1 MNRVLVVDDDPVI
14 VEALIASLSV
24 EDFDVVGVYDRATA
38 EERIASEF
46 FPLILT
52 DLRMRNEDDG
62 LMLLDAVA
70 RLSPRSRVATMT
82 AYAAPGME
90 QELLARGAALVLFK
104 PFNVFETARVLH
116 EMLAAIEQA
125 APAAEADLEMLYTN
139 SLPLLHGIA
148 RRRFGL
154 DRDDAEELVQESWC
168 LFLEHRAKVM
178 QPRPWLAGT
187 IANLCR
193 QQITRRC
200 RSRAEVPAEEDSPEL
215 AYEVAADAAL
225 IVGQLLDRVDD
236 RTRTLAQLIGI
247 ERLSYDEVAAAMNI
261 PLGSVGPLYL
271 RARKKMRGMLSAN

>member
-62 LMLLDAVA
+62 LLLLDAVA
-70 RLSPRSRVATMT
+70 RLSPRSRVAAMT

-104 PFNVFETARVLH
+104 PFNVFETAGVLH
-116 EMLAAIEQA
+116 EMLAAIEQV
-125 APAAEADLEMLYTN
+125 APAAEADLEALYTN

-168 LFLEHRAKVM
+168 LYLEHRAKVM

-187 IANLCR
+187 IANLCK

-200 RSRAEVPAEEDSPEL
+200 RSRAEVPAEDSPEL

>member
-14 VEALIASLSV
+14 VEALITSLSL
-24 EDFDVVGVYDRATA
+24 EDFEVVGVHDRATA

-52 DLRMRNEDDG
+52 DLRMRSDNDG
-62 LMLLDAVA
+62 LLLLDAVA

-90 QELLARGAALVLFK
+90 QQLLARGAALVLFK
-104 PFNVFETARVLH
+104 PFNVFDTARVLR

-125 APAAEADLEMLYTN
+125 APAEVDLETLYTN
-139 SLPLLHGIA
+139 SLRLLHGIA

-168 LFLEHRAKVM
+168 LFLEQRAKVN
-178 QPRPWLAGT
+178 QPRAWLAGT
-187 IANLCR
+187 VANLCR

-200 RSRAEVPAEEDSPEL
+200 RSRNNVSVDDAPQL
-215 AYEVAADAAL
+215 AYEVAADSAL
-225 IVGQLLDRVDD
+225 ILGQLLDRADD
-236 RTRTLAQLIGI
+236 RTRALAEMIGI
-247 ERLSYDEVAAAMNI
+247 ERLSYDEVSAALNI
-261 PLGSVGPLYL
+261 PLGSVGPLYMRAKSKL
-271 RARKKMRGMLSAN
+271 RTLASAN

>member
-1 MNRVLVVDDDPVI
+1 MKRVLVVDDDPVI
-14 VEALIASLSV
+14 VEALVTSLGV

-62 LMLLDAVA
+62 LLLLDAVA
-70 RLSPRSRVATMT
+70 RLSPRSCVATMT
-82 AYAAPGME
+82 GYAAPGME

-116 EMLAAIEQA
+116 EMLAAIDQA
-125 APAAEADLEMLYTN
+125 ALAAAVDLETLYTN

-154 DRDDAEELVQESWC
+154 DRNDAEELVQESWC
-168 LFLEHRAKVM
+168 LYLEHRAQVL
-178 QPRPWLAGT
+178 QPRAWLAGT

-200 RSRAEVPAEEDSPEL
+200 RSRAEVPVEDSLEL

-225 IVGQLLDRVDD
+225 IVGQLFDRVDD

-247 ERLSYDEVAAAMNI
+247 ERLSYDEVATAMNI

-271 RARKKMRGMLSAN
+271 RARKKMRGMLN

>member
-1 MNRVLVVDDDPVI
+1 MQRVLVVDDDPTI
-14 VEALIASLSV
+14 VEALVTSLSL
-24 EDFDVVGVYDRATA
+24 EDFDVVGVHDRATA
-38 EERIASEF
+38 EQRIASEF

-52 DLRMRNEDDG
+52 DLRMRAEDDG
-62 LMLLDAVA
+62 LRLLDAVA

-104 PFNVFETARVLH
+104 PFNVVDTARVLH
-116 EMLAAIEQA
+116 EMLAAIELA
-125 APAAEADLEMLYTN
+125 APVADADIEALYTK

-148 RRRFGL
+148 CKRFGL

-168 LFLEHRAKVM
+168 LYLEQRAKVM
-178 QPRPWLAGT
+178 QPRAWLAGT
-187 IANLCR
+187 VANLCR

-200 RSRAEVPAEEDSPEL
+200 RSRADVLAEDAPEL

-236 RTRTLAQLIGI
+236 RTRALAELIGI
-247 ERLSYDEVAAAMNI
+247 ERLSYDEVSATLNI
-261 PLGSVGPLYL
+261 PLGSVGPLYI
-271 RARKKMRGMLSAN
+271 RARKKMRTMLSAN